1 LLDKGYSIWTEVE
14 PLIDKYGTIE
24 DVPEV
29 DETKQIK
36 P

>member
-1 LLDKGYSIWTEVE
+1 MQESNHIWTEVE

-29 DETKQIK
+29 DETK
-36 P
+36 